1 MKRVRIRRGTLLES
15 EERQRQKE
23 ADAAW
28 AKMEADARKLEAT
41 LPPAS
46 SSGPLVFS
54 PELSCRGS
62 SYSMLHAFANGG
74 VVPWPRA
81 GAARPDPRDVS
92 AAYQAG
98 RSSPSVFPRAA
109 SGQRDDALDAMLFA
123 LACTEP
129 VRMNSRPT
137 LTTILPS
144 IERPEWPKTVLGRFM
159 SRISTY
165 FPPRLVGMVPLV
177 AQEAAE
183 RDKMIAEVASHEEEL
198 KSATPQEVSLSTESL
213 SFALDPSLPELDT
226 SSGNEL
232 RDFVQD
238 RIARD
243 LRRIIGGLEGP

>member
-1 MKRVRIRRGTLLES
+1 
-15 EERQRQKE
+15 
-23 ADAAW
+23 
-28 AKMEADARKLEAT
+28 
-41 LPPAS
+41 
-46 SSGPLVFS
+46 
-54 PELSCRGS
+54 
-62 SYSMLHAFANGG
+62 
-74 VVPWPRA
+74 
-81 GAARPDPRDVS
+81 
-92 AAYQAG
+92 
-98 RSSPSVFPRAA
+98 
-109 SGQRDDALDAMLFA
+109 
-123 LACTEP
+123 
-129 VRMNSRPT
+129 MNSRPT

-226 SSGNEL
+226 SSGNAL

-238 RIARD
+238 RIVRD